1 MNLSYKTTN
10 SFSKGAGFS
19 LIEVLVGMMIAGIV
33 IISLYASFSSG
44 FALTEAARENLRATQ
59 IMVEKMET
67 IRLYTWDQI
76 NTPGFIPATFT
87 NYYAQTGGNTNQ
99 GFAFVG
105 RTSIAA
111 APLTTSYGNDM
122 KMVTIGLSWRNG
134 SVARNRQMTS
144 LVARY
149 GLQAYI
155 Y

>member
-1 MNLSYKTTN
+1 MKLSHKTA
-10 SFSKGAGFS
+10 SWFSKKAAFS

-76 NTPGFIPATFT
+76 NTPGFIPTTFT
-87 NYYAQTGGNTNQ
+87 NYYAEMGGNTNK

-105 RTSIAA
+105 RTAIAA
-111 APLTTSYGNDM
+111 APLSTSYGNDM
-122 KMVTIGLSWRNG
+122 KMVTIDLSWQNG
-134 SVARNRQMTS
+134 SVPRNRRMTS

-149 GLQAYI
+149 GLQAYV